1 MHLAILAI
9 FYCLRCILQRLLSCL
24 SILISSRASCNHAAG
39 QLDHRAAHCIDRG
52 AAHLGRLVKLTQA
65 LNTHACLLRQ
75 VIQFVRCING
85 TFGHGRQANAAHQ
98 WHQAAQ
104 RAAQAAGALEHSTEA
119 AAGILCTFLQATHAL
134 GECRHSTFAINRCL
148 DLQQRFHHGHQR
160 FSNCLLICALAC
172 SSITCKSSSTT
183 AGSLILYRLASC
195 NTTP

>member
-1 MHLAILAI
+1 MP
-9 FYCLRCILQRLLSCL
+9 
-24 SILISSRASCNHAAG
+24 ILISCTGSRDHPTRQVCHCLHNDINSCPS
-39 QLDHRAAHCIDRG
+39 CFS
-52 AAHLGRLVKLTQA
+52 RLLPLTQA
-65 LNTHACLLRQ
+65 LNADACLLRQ
-75 VIQFVRCING
+75 VIQIVRCING

-104 RAAQAAGALEHSTEA
+104 RAAQAASALEHSTEA